1 MGLWPAVSVFVSC
14 AVKGFLDDIYAT
26 LVVKL
31 ADSESF
37 QLKELWRDAADFV
50 TLAGDH
56 HMGLTLTRASGS
68 AAHSQRLSHA
78 PASAWPGPLATRAS
92 CAVDRRDFT
101 ATA

>member
-1 MGLWPAVSVFVSC
+1 MSY

-50 TLAGDH
+50 TLAGGH
-56 HMGLTLTRASGS
+56 H
-68 AAHSQRLSHA
+68 
-78 PASAWPGPLATRAS
+78 
-92 CAVDRRDFT
+92 
-101 ATA
+101 